1 MDKVGIWRR
10 CLFPV
15 SLDLIFLFRKL
26 QFYFYDQARLD
37 RPATSEKKTIFK
49 TRIPFVELSS
59 KAKGP
64 VTVRKNPYKGPLFSS
79 EKLFE
84 VLPAAK
90 KVQRDYF
97 FCPDSFTLLSFSVP
111 KLCPRP
117 LSYFATLLCL
127 KKKMGLR
134 AIHSHKKSFALG

>member
-49 TRIPFVELSS
+49 TRIRFVELST

-64 VTVRKNPYKGPLFSS
+64 VTVRKNPYKGPLFLS

-90 KVQRDYF
+90 KSREREDYF
-97 FCPDSFTLLSFSVP
+97 FCPDSLPFYLFSIP
-111 KLCPRP
+111 KLCPFP
-117 LSYFATLLCL
+117 LSYFAVLL
-127 KKKMGLR
+127 
-134 AIHSHKKSFALG
+134 